1 MHQLKP
7 RGPEVRFPSSAV
19 WFSEGPPRLRPPCVP
34 SRTWHSGTGTSPE
47 PRGLQGSGN
56 AGGSRFRPLN
66 VDAIPTE
73 ACQMTA
79 SRGAGTLPGRSITP
93 GTAGCPPK
101 GCHHPPPQTQLPPTA
116 PIYTSTRIRPCA
128 GGHVVSQRML
138 GQLWANR
145 WGAEAMHQ

>member
-79 SRGAGTLPGRSITP
+79 SHGAGTLPGRSITP